1 MSFFFNPSP
10 LGSRV
15 LWSVSWAAFCL
26 LMYALVLLI
35 QPEVLELMGVTLG
48 GRTRAR
54 MLARVVVAFLMI
66 WGLFRRDRWAW
77 WAATVFTIAGSI
89 TGLLGVQYPGR
100 FGHVH
105 LLADT
110 IVAPIG
116 IVAIMMANVL
126 LLLPQT
132 RAAFFQREASDQ
144 TRHAP

>member
-1 MSFFFNPSP
+1 
-10 LGSRV
+10 
-15 LWSVSWAAFCL
+15 
-26 LMYALVLLI
+26 MYGLVLLI

-66 WGLFRRDRWAW
+66 WGLFRLDRWAW

-132 RAAFFQREASDQ
+132 RAAFFQTEPSERA
-144 TRHAP
+144 RRAP